1 MSEAGK
7 SMQRQ
12 FKQEETRGNIA
23 HPGGEL
29 ENLVRHTMGPGSC
42 MSQDRYG
49 DSFEPRPI
57 TPSRSD
63 VFGKEATNQGL
74 RLSKPGR

>member
-12 FKQEETRGNIA
+12 FKKEETRGSIA
-23 HPGGEL
+23 HPGGEH
-29 ENLVRHTMGPGSC
+29 ENLVRHTMGAGSKF
-42 MSQDRYG
+42 SQDRYG
-49 DSFEPRPI
+49 DSFAKEPI

-63 VFGKEATNQGL
+63 VFGKDASSQGF
-74 RLSKPGR
+74 RLSKPGK